1 MSQILTGEK
10 KMSTILNVREV
21 IYLHDQTK
29 IPRFRTKHT
38 CTIYQQLN
46 VPNLWPTGMKNVQQI
61 FFGHCG

>member
-1 MSQILTGEK
+1 
-10 KMSTILNVREV
+10 MSTILNVREV